1 MIHRRRFLQNLGA
14 LGFGGLAASRGQRAR
29 ALQASDAGSLL
40 DEMRRKIHD
49 WTQSLW
55 VPESGGFRQSAKVG
69 VNLMSTTDV
78 AMVRYA
84 TADSDLRGPG
94 HAAWV
99 NYLRAAQDPQNGVIA
114 YNPPRG
120 GQTHSDGHAMWQ
132 TVRSL
137 NILGGQLAHFPHYLR
152 PVMTPEG
159 LERWFDED
167 RGEASSSNHHN
178 VLGLVPILASRND
191 QEWAEVFYRKIAEQQ
206 NPTNGGWPKSRIN
219 ISRTF
224 AYSCLH
230 RATGRLPPHAE
241 QIVDTIL
248 SLQREN
254 GCWETNP
261 AFLTMDSAFILVRL
275 PPLLNHRE
283 QDARLAMQRVG
294 RAFHEL
300 LPAGFEAIAAG
311 GTHRMVA
318 IAHTLGFLQ
327 EAFPDDFPSQPGYR
341 FNWDKP
347 ELFHCDVIAKA

>member
-1 MIHRRRFLQNLGA
+1 
-14 LGFGGLAASRGQRAR
+14 
-29 ALQASDAGSLL
+29 
-40 DEMRRKIHD
+40 
-49 WTQSLW
+49 
-55 VPESGGFRQSAKVG
+55 
-69 VNLMSTTDV
+69 MSTTDV

-84 TADSDLRGPG
+84 TADPDLRGPD
-94 HAAWV
+94 HTAWV
-99 NYLRAAQDPQNGVIA
+99 SYLRDAQDPTTGVVA

-159 LERWFDED
+159 LEQWFDQD
-167 RGEASSSNHHN
+167 DSPAANHHN

-191 QEWAEVFYRKIAEQQ
+191 PEWAEVLYRKIAEQQ
-206 NPTNGGWPKSRIN
+206 NPKNGAWPRTKVN

-224 AYSCLH
+224 AYSALH
-230 RATGRLPPHAE
+230 RATGRMPPHAE

-254 GCWETNP
+254 GCWENNP
-261 AFLTMDSAFILVRL
+261 AFLTMDAAFILVRL
-275 PPLLNHRE
+275 PPLLNYRE
-283 QDARLAMQRVG
+283 QDARLAMKRVG
-294 RAFHEL
+294 RAFSEL
-300 LPAGFEAIAAG
+300 LPSGFEAIARG

-327 EAFPDDFPSQPGYR
+327 EVFPDEFPSQPQYR
-341 FNWDKP
+341 FDWDKP
-347 ELFHCDVIAKA
+347 ELFRCDVIAKA